1 MFRPLLF
8 PKIVPAVPVL
18 VFLHVS
24 PYNYALITF
33 RPSVLAEKSLE
44 PCFSYK

>member
-8 PKIVPAVPVL
+8 PEIVPAVPVL

-24 PYNYALITF
+24 PYSYALIVF
-33 RPSVLAEKSLE
+33 
-44 PCFSYK
+44 